1 VRADARSL
9 AAGAALAAALASIG
23 YAAFALSR
31 VRAFGRTLRTP
42 PRPARRPPM
51 LVLKPVRGLEPRLE
65 ENLRS
70 FCAQDYP
77 DYRVVLGVR
86 SANDPALPLLRRLAA
101 ESPER
106 IDVVVGEDVARL
118 TEDGGALPVFRNPK
132 IATVVPML
140 ECADAQA
147 TERGERDRDAH
158 DRDAH
163 DRDKRD
169 HHAHDRDEYG
179 PDEPDR
185 DDTIVLIADSDM
197 RVTPRY
203 LDAVAEAF
211 DDLRT
216 GAATAIYRGEPAGG
230 DLASALGA
238 IGITE
243 QFAPSALVSA
253 AIEPLAH
260 TFGATMAVRRSV
272 LSEIGGLKGLGDRLA
287 DDHAL
292 GRLVAARGHRVA
304 LARCVVTN
312 VVAEPDLAALVR
324 HELRWA
330 RTIRTVRRAGY
341 AGIALTYPVPL
352 ALLHLVLARDRTRA
366 LTLLALAA
374 LVRGALGHSA
384 RRTLVTYGECDP
396 EKRTLDMARNR
407 DPAKRTLDT
416 ARDRDPE
423 RRTLDTARDCYP
435 EKRTLDTARDCYSA
449 KRTLVTSADCPAE
462 NRALVATAW
471 HTALRDLLGIG
482 VWALGL
488 RGGEVRWRD
497 AALQVDAGGAL
508 RPREAP
514 SSA

>member
-1 VRADARSL
+1 MRADARAL
-9 AAGAALAAALASIG
+9 ASSAALGAALASIG

-42 PRPARRPPM
+42 ARPARRPPI

-77 DYRVVLGVR
+77 DYRVLLGVR
-86 SANDPALPLLRRLAA
+86 SANDPALPLLRRIAA

-106 IDVVVGEDVARL
+106 VDVVVGEDAARL
-118 TEDGGALPVFRNPK
+118 ATDDAAPPVFRNPK
-132 IATVVPML
+132 IATIAPML
-140 ECADAQA
+140 ARADTHAA
-147 TERGERDRDAH
+147 EHGELERRERERDERDR
-158 DRDAH
+158 

-169 HHAHDRDEYG
+169 
-179 PDEPDR
+179 R
-185 DDTIVLIADSDM
+185 DDEIVVIADSDM
-197 RVTPRY
+197 CVTPRY

-211 DDLRT
+211 DDPRA

-238 IGITE
+238 MWITE

-253 AIEPLAH
+253 ALEPLAH
-260 TFGATMAVRRSV
+260 TFGATMAVRRTV
-272 LSEIGGLKGLGDRLA
+272 LAEIGGLEALGDRLA

-304 LARCVVTN
+304 LMRCVVTN

-341 AGIALTYPVPL
+341 AGIVLTYPVPL
-352 ALLHLVLARDRTRA
+352 ALLHLALARDRTRA
-366 LTLLALAA
+366 LAVLALAA
-374 LVRGALGHSA
+374 LVRGALGHTA
-384 RRTLVTYGECDP
+384 RRTLVTSTECAAEKRTPVTHGECDA
-396 EKRTLDMARNR
+396 EKRTLVVR
-407 DPAKRTLDT
+407 P
-416 ARDRDPE
+416 
-423 RRTLDTARDCYP
+423 
-435 EKRTLDTARDCYSA
+435 
-449 KRTLVTSADCPAE
+449 
-462 NRALVATAW
+462 W
-471 HTALRDLLGIG
+471 HTALRDLLGIA

-488 RGGEVRWRD
+488 RGGAVRWRD
-497 AALQVDAGGAL
+497 DALHVDAHGAL

-514 SSA
+514 PARHD

>member
-1 VRADARSL
+1 MRADARAL
-9 AAGAALAAALASIG
+9 AASAALAATLASIG

-31 VRAFGRTLRTP
+31 VRAFGRTLRVP
-42 PRPARRPPM
+42 PRPARRPPI
-51 LVLKPVRGLEPRLE
+51 LVLKPVHGLEPRLE

-106 IDVVVGEDVARL
+106 VGVVVGEDAARL
-118 TEDGGALPVFRNPK
+118 VEDGRASPVFRNPK
-132 IATVVPML
+132 IATVAPML
-140 ECADAQA
+140 AHADAQA
-147 TERGERDRDAH
+147 AQHGAPERDERECYERACYEHECGKRDRD
-158 DRDAH
+158 DA
-163 DRDKRD
+163 
-169 HHAHDRDEYG
+169 
-179 PDEPDR
+179 
-185 DDTIVLIADSDM
+185 IVVIADSDM
-197 RVTPRY
+197 RVTARY

-211 DDLRT
+211 DDPRA

-238 IGITE
+238 MWITE

-253 AIEPLAH
+253 ALEPLGH
-260 TFGATMAVRRSV
+260 TFGATMAVRRTV
-272 LSEIGGLKGLGDRLA
+272 LAEIGGLAALGDRLA

-312 VVAEPDLAALVR
+312 VVAEPGLAALVR

-352 ALLHLVLARDRTRA
+352 AVLHLALARDRTRA
-366 LTLLALAA
+366 LAVLTLAA
-374 LVRGALGHSA
+374 LVRAVLGRTA
-384 RRTLVTYGECDP
+384 RRTLVTYGECNP
-396 EKRTLDMARNR
+396 
-407 DPAKRTLDT
+407 
-416 ARDRDPE
+416 
-423 RRTLDTARDCYP
+423 
-435 EKRTLDTARDCYSA
+435 
-449 KRTLVTSADCPAE
+449 E
-462 NRALVATAW
+462 NRPLAVRPW
-471 HTALRDLLGIG
+471 HTALRDLLGVG

-488 RGGEVRWRD
+488 RGGAVRWRD
-497 AALQVDAGGAL
+497 DALDVGADGAL

-514 SSA
+514 PSA